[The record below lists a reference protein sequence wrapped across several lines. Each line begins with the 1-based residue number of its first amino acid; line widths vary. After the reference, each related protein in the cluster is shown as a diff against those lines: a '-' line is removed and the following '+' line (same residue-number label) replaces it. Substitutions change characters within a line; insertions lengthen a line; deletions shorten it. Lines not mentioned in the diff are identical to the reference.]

1 MVHLLEGP
9 LVENGIFWG
18 LEIIFKAL
26 QKRKILWLKL
36 SLRRSTTVSPG
47 EKLKKTKANM
57 QCVHISIPVLID
69 RKKNCSFFV
78 FINDF
83 TLTISPI
90 MAVQVVSTT
99 VFNWVTY
106 RTTVAHL

>member
-9 LVENGIFWG
+9 LVENGIFGG

-47 EKLKKTKANM
+47 EKLKKNKSKHAVRTYI
-57 QCVHISIPVLID
+57 HTSLD
-69 RKKNCSFFV
+69 R
-78 FINDF
+78 
-83 TLTISPI
+83 
-90 MAVQVVSTT
+90 
-99 VFNWVTY
+99 
-106 RTTVAHL
+106 